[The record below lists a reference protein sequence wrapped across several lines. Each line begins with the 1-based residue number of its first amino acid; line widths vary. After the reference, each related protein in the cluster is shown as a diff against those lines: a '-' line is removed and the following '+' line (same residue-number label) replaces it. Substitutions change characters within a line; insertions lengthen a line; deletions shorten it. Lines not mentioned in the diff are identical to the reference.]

1 MPTGGIKPYLA
12 ARILTKRADFL
23 RVKTHGSRAS
33 SLSLALQYLADP
45 TEPDVAVGFTCAKRS
60 FGTGVAS
67 NRGRRRLKAA
77 WQQAVAD
84 AKPGY
89 LYVVVGKL
97 PVLDLPFPALVAELK
112 AALARVP
119 PAAPATAQP

>member
-1 MPTGGIKPYLA
+1 MPHAGIKAYLS

-23 RVKTHGSRAS
+23 RVKALGGRAS
-33 SLSLALQYLADP
+33 GATLALQYLADP
-45 TEPDVAVGFTCAKRS
+45 TGSGVTVGFTCAKRS
-60 FGTGVAS
+60 FKTGVAS

-77 WQQAVAD
+77 WRAAVGH

-89 LYVVVGKL
+89 LYVVIGKL
-97 PVLDLPFPALVAELK
+97 PVLDVPFPALVRELT

-119 PAAPATAQP
+119 SAPHATPQP